1 MRLAARGARNMD
13 VGDEMVSDPQE
24 ARRLRAQAR
33 RVYLETV
40 SGAALLTGLGLLAG
54 LWFGGG

>member
-1 MRLAARGARNMD
+1 VRLAARGARNMD
-13 VGDEMVSDPQE
+13 FGNELVNDPQE

-40 SGAALLTGLGLLAG
+40 SGAALLTGLGLLAAV
-54 LWFGGG
+54 WFGN